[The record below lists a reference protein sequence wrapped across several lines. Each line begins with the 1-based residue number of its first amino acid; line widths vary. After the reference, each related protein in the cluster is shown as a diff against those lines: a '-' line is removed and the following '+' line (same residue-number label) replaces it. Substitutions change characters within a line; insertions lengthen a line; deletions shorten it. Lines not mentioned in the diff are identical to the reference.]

1 MKVFLSL
8 VSLILVLSA
17 FTFQAYAKG
26 GHGPGKGRGKGHGH
40 NKHYYKKP
48 KHSCNG
54 HCRRGAHYYYRER
67 VIVQPAPRPGINI
80 NIPL

>member
-1 MKVFLSL
+1 MKVYLSL
-8 VSLILVLSA
+8 VSLILFLSA
-17 FTFQAYAKG
+17 FAFQASA
-26 GHGPGKGRGKGHGH
+26 RDNGKGHGRGH
-40 NKHYYKKP
+40 GKNKHYYKKH

-67 VIVQPAPRPGINI
+67 VIVQPAVRPGINI